1 MFIQNYSLKPQEL
14 KLRVAC
20 LLTEDGKVLLARHKR
35 GEKEYWTLPGGG
47 LEKGERIVDCLK
59 REIWE
64 ESGLEIEVGEVLFVF
79 DVIEPERH
87 VVTIVFRAWRTGGE
101 FRLRNVPV
109 GPRLVGMDFIPLE
122 KIKEIELVPPIGNEI
137 EKAINRP
144 GVPYLGDLW
153 RG

>member
-1 MFIQNYSLKPQEL
+1 LFIQNYSLKPQEL

-20 LLTEDGKVLLARHKR
+20 LLIEDGKILLARHKR

-47 LEKGERIVDCLK
+47 LEKGERIGDCLK

-64 ESGLEIEVGEVLFVF
+64 ESGLEIEVKEVLFVF
-79 DVIEPERH
+79 DVIEPERQ
-87 VVTIVFRAWRTGGE
+87 VVTIVFRARKSGGE
-101 FRLRNVPV
+101 FKPKNVPV

-122 KIKEIELVPPIGNEI
+122 KIKEIELIPPLADEI

-153 RG
+153 KG